1 MYSPKILE
9 YASKTI
15 DDIVIPDEI
24 VVSEGIACGDALVAQ
39 GEVNG
44 DTVRFAIMVTDGC
57 LLSRAMSTYLC
68 VKGSGRR
75 LASVRRWI
83 LSIKEAAERD
93 VERMFDYWDIPYM
106 PERIECLM
114 APVNALVELTARL
127 VSRSTTVYRMKDTE
141 ALLDCDACVRSS
153 SVLWANDTAPKVVY
167 EENDNEV
174 SDDFRE
180 KWCRVSKCRLDERD
194 VVLLR
199 ELTPHVTSLDMEY
212 IRHEKMAQCVFSNM
226 VRAGMSE
233 ALVDPQWKI
242 VYYQIHR
249 KAVVRR
255 EIEAIASF
263 VGGIEASFI
272 KGTNTGA
279 LYEAEGIFRL
289 HLDYDILC
297 FSEEAAWKLGC
308 FLLRR
313 GFLMYKDVFSLKKV
327 DVRGKEVVQ
336 GHFHMQKILD
346 DQFRL
351 VIDVNYPGFPVGRI
365 GLFFPSYDGVFIS
378 HENQFVITLCHTF
391 KHRNVYMKDINDLY
405 LMATRWKMDKTRLL
419 TLIQDAELGLFASV
433 ALNYICSSYCVSAEE
448 RNLILSLV
456 PPGHEDDC
464 LAVKGWPYAA
474 QAMLEVKR
482 LDLARRKQRQR
493 DNPRTYL
500 MPLVMVSE
508 PITGKALDA
517 VVRKLPTM
525 RRVSNTVAVEDI
537 DGVRVLLTG
546 MGCFLDKQVGCDVS
560 VSRDHLRTRLRAIIE
575 ATGIRRELL
584 MPFVTAPR
592 LNGWFF

>member
-9 YASKTI
+9 YARRTF

-44 DTVRFAIMVTDGC
+44 DNVRFAITVTDGC

-68 VKGSGRR
+68 AKGSGRR

-83 LSIKEAAERD
+83 LFVKEAAERD
-93 VERMFDYWDIPYM
+93 GKRLFDFWDVPCM
-106 PERIECLM
+106 PERLECLM
-114 APVNALVELTARL
+114 APVNALAELTARL

-153 SVLWANDTAPKVVY
+153 SILWADDTAPKVVY
-167 EENDNEV
+167 EEKNNEV

-180 KWCRVSKCRLDERD
+180 KWCRVSKCRLDEGD
-194 VVLLR
+194 VALLR
-199 ELTPHVTSLDMEY
+199 ELASHVTSLDMEY

-226 VRAGMSE
+226 VRAGMAE
-233 ALVDPQWKI
+233 ALGDPQWKI

-255 EIEAIASF
+255 EIEEIASF
-263 VGGIEASFI
+263 VSGIDASFI
-272 KGTNTGA
+272 KGTNTGE
-279 LYEAEGIFRL
+279 LYDAEGIYRL
-289 HLDYDILC
+289 HLDYDVLC

-308 FLLRR
+308 FLLQR

-327 DVRGKEVVQ
+327 DFRGEEVIQ

-365 GLFFPSYDGVFIS
+365 GLFFPSYDGMFIS

-391 KHRNVYMKDINDLY
+391 KHRDVYMKDINDLY

-419 TLIQDAELGLFASV
+419 TLIQDAGLGLFASV
-433 ALNYICSSYCVSAEE
+433 ALNYICSAYCVSAAE
-448 RNLILSLV
+448 RDLILSLV
-456 PPGHEDDC
+456 PQGHEDDY
-464 LAVKGWPYAA
+464 LAVKGWPYTAH
-474 QAMLEVKR
+474 AMLEVKR
-482 LDLARRKQRQR
+482 QDLALRKQRQR

-500 MPLVMVSE
+500 MPLVMVRD
-508 PITGKALDA
+508 PVTDKMIDA
-517 VVRKLPTM
+517 VVRKLPTV
-525 RRVSNTVAVEDI
+525 RRVSNTMAVEDVG
-537 DGVRVLLTG
+537 GVRVVLTG
-546 MGCFLDKQVGCDVS
+546 MGCFLDKHVGCAVA
-560 VSRDHLRTRLRAIIE
+560 VSRDRLRTRLRAIIE
-575 ATGIRRELL
+575 AAGIGHELL

-592 LNGWFF
+592 LNRWFF